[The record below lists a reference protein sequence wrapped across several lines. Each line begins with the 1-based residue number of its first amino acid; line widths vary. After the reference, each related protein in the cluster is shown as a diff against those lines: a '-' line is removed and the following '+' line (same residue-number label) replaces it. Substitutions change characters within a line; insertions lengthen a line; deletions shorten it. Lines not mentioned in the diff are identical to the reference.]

1 MRNGRNPK
9 SPAFQFYPGD
19 YLSDRNVVAMTMEER
34 GVHLTLLCSQW
45 IDGPLPADP
54 AKLARLVHL
63 TPEAFARVWPAV
75 SPCFDVL
82 GEGTIANGRMERER
96 AFQAEGRE
104 RRIEASKIATEARLA
119 KECDSNRARIEH
131 ESSPPL
137 SPTPDTRSPT
147 PQALPPTPETLSP
160 AKKSRAPRAPS
171 GAVQEI
177 IAAWQEEFR
186 AHEGEPYVLAPGDAS
201 NVAALVKRAPTVTAQ
216 DARTRAQT
224 LLRATDAFW
233 LTNRNLRTLATRWSD
248 IPSIP
253 ASEAAK
259 PKPFKLAHEKT
270 GDAID
275 AVFGKLPDR
284 GRVVDVHTVKPKE
297 LYP

>member
-137 SPTPDTRSPT
+137 SPTPETRSPT
-147 PQALPPTPETLSP
+147 PHTRDPKPDSLSP
-160 AKKSRAPRAPS
+160 AMGERAARAPRGVRIDPDTYPIPTSLDSPEFRSALKDYLLTRKGGVWHQTLADVSIRKMVGWGRERAIAALQNSQGAQGLFEPS
-171 GAVQEI
+171 GGRASPSLFKRPEPPVPVYRD
-177 IAAWQEEFR
+177 AADLMREAE
-186 AHEGEPYVLAPGDAS
+186 A
-201 NVAALVKRAPTVTAQ
+201 KRAS
-216 DARTRAQT
+216 
-224 LLRATDAFW
+224 LKATQ
-233 LTNRNLRTLATRWSD
+233 
-248 IPSIP
+248 
-253 ASEAAK
+253 
-259 PKPFKLAHEKT
+259 
-270 GDAID
+270 
-275 AVFGKLPDR
+275 
-284 GRVVDVHTVKPKE
+284 
-297 LYP
+297 